1 MIQFEENIMS
11 FVHLHTHTQY
21 SLLEATCKIKDLVD
35 LAVKYKMPAIAFTD
49 YGNMFGAVESYFA
62 CKKKG
67 IQPILGTEAFVT
79 ADRFVK
85 SETLAHKTPDTQIV
99 LLAKNFKGYQQLCQI
114 NTKGQQEGFYYRPR
128 VDMQVLKEFS
138 ENLICLT
145 GGLKGIVP
153 FRFIDQGPEAALEE
167 IRNLKKIYKDDLF
180 LEIQRPNLSQN
191 ASQWNEINDFLLKAS
206 KQLDIPFV
214 ATNDVHFTYKEDA
227 IAQDVLNCI
236 RTNTVIHE
244 ASRNKTNSEECYFKS
259 PNEMKDLFKDLPLAI
274 SNTLE
279 IANRCCVEFQVKNKK
294 GQPIY
299 HLPSYPTQKGR
310 DLLQEITFQAK
321 QGLESRFLENRQS
334 TSNKEKYYARLD
346 HELEIIH
353 SMGFSGY
360 FLIVQDF
367 IKWAKRQHIP
377 VGPGRGSGAG
387 SLVAYSLMITDLDP
401 IRYNLIFERFL
412 NPERISMPD
421 FDIDF
426 CQYRRQEVIEY
437 VTKKYGEASVSQIIT
452 FGRLQARAAVRD
464 VGRVLGM
471 TYAEVDVIA
480 KLIPETLGIT
490 LDTAMKQEPRLQ
502 ELIEN
507 DPKAMQVWELS
518 RKIEGLNRHASI
530 HPAGV
535 VISDQ
540 PLVQLAPLYRGKEGE
555 NVIQFDMKS
564 AEKIGLIKFDF
575 LGLRTLTHLDKTLKL
590 ISKNRKKNI
599 SLNQIEFSD
608 KGIYELMSYGDT
620 SGVFQF
626 ESAGITELI
635 RKFNPKSF
643 EDITAINALYR
654 PGPMQMLDEFI
665 ARKHGH
671 SKINYL
677 FKELEPILKETYGII
692 VYQEQVQLIAA
703 QIANYSLSEADILRR
718 AMGKKNLKEMAQ
730 QKARFLKGAIEVNGY
745 NSKKAEELF
754 LLMAKFAEYGF
765 NKSHA
770 AAYCVIAA
778 QTAWLKFYYPYEFY
792 TALLSV
798 EMPYVK
804 KLMKYIRDVKT
815 KGLKLKPP
823 HINFSDYEFSIQK
836 ESIFFGLGAIKG
848 VGKGVVDCIVAARKS
863 KKQFKNLKDFYDR
876 VDPKVLNKK
885 TIECLIQA
893 GALDRLGASRS
904 QMWKSYEKF
913 ICLAEENRKDQEI
926 GQISLFKT
934 AHQFDFILP
943 DVEPWS
949 KQESL
954 KREKE
959 VLGFFLSDHP
969 LNAIQYLLDKITSC
983 NLNQLS
989 EQPNKKKVTVAGLI
1003 TRVKERLTKKATLMA
1018 FATLEDLANEVDLII
1033 FPDNYK
1039 TKILEDEIYVAK
1051 GTLEKEEDSL
1061 KIIVDQIELLEDKMK
1076 TAKDICISIQE
1087 SEYDKLENLKLLL
1100 EKHAGPTQISLQVYT
1115 SKGYIVNLSI
1125 DYQIKP
1131 TRRWID
1137 DLHELFKRYDII
1149 WTATNVTT

>member
-1 MIQFEENIMS
+1 MS

-21 SLLEATCKIKDLVD
+21 SLLEATCKIEDLVD
-35 LAVKYKMPAIAFTD
+35 LAVKYEMPAIAFTD
-49 YGNMFGAVESYFA
+49 YGNMFGAIESYFA
-62 CKKKG
+62 CRKKN
-67 IQPILGTEAFVT
+67 IQPILGLEAFVT
-79 ADRFVK
+79 DNRFVK
-85 SETLAHKTPDTQIV
+85 GDKTSHKMPNRQIV

-128 VDMQVLKEFS
+128 IDMEVLKEFS
-138 ENLICLT
+138 EHLICLT

-153 FRFIDQGPEAALEE
+153 LKFIDQGSDAALAE
-167 IRNLKKIYKDDLF
+167 IRQLKEIYKEDLF
-180 LEIQRPNLSQN
+180 LEIQKPGNS
-191 ASQWNEINDFLLKAS
+191 SQWDKINEFLLKVS
-206 KQLDIPFV
+206 KELNIPVV
-214 ATNDVHFTYKEDA
+214 ATNDVHFINKEDA
-227 IAQDVLNCI
+227 IARDVLDCI
-236 RTNTVIHE
+236 RTNTTLHE
-244 ASRNKTNSEECYFKS
+244 ASNHKTISDEYYFKS
-259 PNEMKDLFKDLPLAI
+259 SEEMQKLFADIPEAI

-279 IANRCCVEFQVKNKK
+279 IAKKCQVEFQLKDEK
-294 GQPIY
+294 GQLVY
-299 HLPSYPTQKGR
+299 HLPGYPTQEGR
-310 DLLQEITFQAK
+310 GLLEEITVQAK
-321 QGLESRFLENRQS
+321 QGLESRFSES
-334 TSNKEKYYARLD
+334 TQTISNKDKYYDRLN

-367 IKWAKRQHIP
+367 IKWAKTQKIP

-401 IRYNLIFERFL
+401 VRYNLIFERFL

-437 VTKKYGEASVSQIIT
+437 VTQKYGKASVSQIIT

-471 TYAEVDVIA
+471 TFAEVDVIA
-480 KLIPETLGIT
+480 KLIPDTLGIT
-490 LDTAMKQEPRLQ
+490 LDMAIEQEPRLR
-502 ELIEN
+502 ELMDS
-507 DPKAMQVWELS
+507 DPKSMQVLELA

-530 HPAGV
+530 HAAGV

-575 LGLRTLTHLDKTLKL
+575 LGLRTLTHIDKTIKL
-590 ISKNRKKNI
+590 ISSNRQKDISPGEI
-599 SLNQIEFSD
+599 SLSD
-608 KGIYELMSYGDT
+608 KGIYELMSQGDT
-620 SGVFQF
+620 SGIFQF
-626 ESAGITELI
+626 ESTGITNLI
-635 RKFNPKSF
+635 CKFNPKSF

-665 ARKHGH
+665 SRKHGH

-703 QIANYSLSEADILRR
+703 KIANYSLGEADILRR
-718 AMGKKNLKEMAQ
+718 AMGKKKLEEMAQ
-730 QKARFLKGAIEVNGY
+730 QKARFLNGAIEVNKY

-778 QTAWLKFYYPYEFY
+778 QTAWLKFHYPHEFY

-798 EMPYVK
+798 EMPYPK
-804 KLMKYIRDVKT
+804 KLIKYIRDVKS
-815 KGLKLKPP
+815 KGLDLRPP
-823 HINFSDYEFSIQK
+823 HVNFSDYEFSIQK

-848 VGKGVVDCIVAARKS
+848 VGRGVVECIVSVRS
-863 KKQFKNLKDFYDR
+863 KEPFKDIKDFFHR
-876 VDPKVLNKK
+876 VDSKVLNKK

-893 GALDRLGASRS
+893 GALDNLGSSRS
-904 QMWKSYEKF
+904 QIWHSYEK
-913 ICLAEENRKDQEI
+913 IIRLSEEDRKDQEI
-926 GQISLFKT
+926 GQISLFK
-934 AHQFDFILP
+934 ASDQSGFVLP
-943 DVEPWS
+943 ETEPWS
-949 KQESL
+949 QQECL

-969 LNAIQYLLDKITSC
+969 LNSVQYLLNKFTTCGIG
-983 NLNQLS
+983 QLS
-989 EQPNKKKVTVAGLI
+989 EQTNKKRVKVAGLVTSI
-1003 TRVKERLTKKATLMA
+1003 RERVTKKGTLMA
-1018 FATLEDLANEVDLII
+1018 FVNLEDLTDELELII
-1033 FPDNYK
+1033 FPDNYSK
-1039 TKILEDEIYVAK
+1039 VKILEDEIYIMT
-1051 GTLEKEEDSL
+1051 GILD
-1061 KIIVDQIELLEDKMK
+1061 KIGESSKVLVDQVELLEDRIKSTK
-1076 TAKDICISIQE
+1076 EICVFLKE
-1087 SEYDKLENLKLLL
+1087 SECDKLGKLKSIFK
-1100 EKHAGPTQISLQVYT
+1100 KHPGHIQLSLQVYL
-1115 SKGYIVNLSI
+1115 SKGYIVNFSLP
-1125 DYQIKP
+1125 YQIEP
-1131 TRRWID
+1131 TRKWMD
-1137 DLHELFKRYDII
+1137 DLYDLFKRPDVV
-1149 WTATNVTT
+1149 WTAMHIN

>member
-1 MIQFEENIMS
+1 MS

-21 SLLEATCKIKDLVD
+21 SLLEATCKVEDLVD
-35 LAVKYKMPAIAFTD
+35 LAIKYKMPAIAFTD
-49 YGNMFGAVESYFA
+49 YGNMFGAVESYLV

-67 IQPILGTEAFVT
+67 IQPILGIEAFVT
-79 ADRFVK
+79 DNRFIK
-85 SETLAHKTPDTQIV
+85 GEKTSDKTPNRQIV

-128 VDMQVLKEFS
+128 IDMEVLKEFS
-138 ENLICLT
+138 EDLICLT

-153 FRFIDQGPEAALEE
+153 LKFIDQGSDVALTE
-167 IRNLKKIYKDDLF
+167 IRNLKEIYKDNLF
-180 LEIQRPNLSQN
+180 LEIQRPNLTQN
-191 ASQWNEINDFLLKAS
+191 SQWDEVNKFLLQAS
-206 KQLDIPFV
+206 KELEVPVV
-214 ATNDVHFTYKEDA
+214 ATNDVHFTHKEDA
-227 IAQDVLNCI
+227 IARDVLDCI
-236 RTNTVIHE
+236 RTNTILHE
-244 ASRNKTNSEECYFKS
+244 ASNHKTVTNECYFKS
-259 PNEMKDLFKDLPLAI
+259 SEEMQKLFADIPEAI

-279 IANRCCVEFQVKNKK
+279 IANRCEIEFQLKDKK

-299 HLPSYPTQKGR
+299 HLPSYPTKKGR
-310 DLLQEITFQAK
+310 SLLEEITFQAK
-321 QGLESRFLENRQS
+321 QGLEARFLESSQDI
-334 TSNKEKYYARLD
+334 SNKDKYYARLD

-367 IKWAKRQHIP
+367 IKWAKTQKIP

-401 IRYNLIFERFL
+401 VKYNLIFERFL

-437 VTKKYGEASVSQIIT
+437 VTQKYGKASVSQIIT

-471 TYAEVDVIA
+471 TFAEVDVIA
-480 KLIPETLGIT
+480 KLIPDTLGIT
-490 LDTAMKQEPRLQ
+490 LDAAIEQEPRLQ
-502 ELIEN
+502 ELMDN
-507 DPKAMQVWELS
+507 DPKAMQVLELA

-530 HPAGV
+530 HAAGV

-575 LGLRTLTHLDKTLKL
+575 LGLRTLTHIDKTIKL
-590 ISKNRKKNI
+590 ISSNRQKDISINEI
-599 SLNQIEFSD
+599 SLSD
-608 KGIYELMSYGDT
+608 KGIYELMSGGDT
-620 SGVFQF
+620 SGIFQF
-626 ESAGITELI
+626 ESAGITNLI
-635 RKFNPKSF
+635 CKFNPKSF

-665 ARKHGH
+665 DRKHGRA
-671 SKINYL
+671 KINYL

-703 QIANYSLSEADILRR
+703 KMANYSLGEADILRR
-718 AMGKKNLKEMAQ
+718 AMGKKKLEEMAQ
-730 QKARFLKGAIEVNGY
+730 QKARFLKGTVEVNGY
-745 NSKKAEELF
+745 DSKKAEELF

-778 QTAWLKFYYPYEFY
+778 QTAWLKFHYPHEFY

-798 EMPYVK
+798 EMPYPK
-804 KLMKYIRDVKT
+804 KLIKYVRDVKS
-815 KGLKLKPP
+815 KALDLRPP
-823 HINFSDYEFSIQK
+823 HVNFSDYEFSIQK

-848 VGKGVVDCIVAARKS
+848 VGKGVVEHIISARA
-863 KKQFKNLKDFYDR
+863 KKPFQDIKDFFSR
-876 VDPKVLNKK
+876 VDSRVLNKK

-893 GALDRLGASRS
+893 GALDNLGASRS
-904 QMWKSYEKF
+904 QMWRSYEK
-913 ICLAEENRKDQEI
+913 IIRLSEEDRRDQEI

-934 AHQFDFILP
+934 SDQPDFILP
-943 DVEPWS
+943 DTEPWS
-949 KQESL
+949 QQECL

-969 LNAIQYLLDKITSC
+969 LNSIQYLLDKFTTC
-983 NLNQLS
+983 NISQLS
-989 EQPNKKKVTVAGLI
+989 EHANKQRVTVAGLV
-1003 TRVKERLTKKATLMA
+1003 THVRERVTKKGTLMA
-1018 FATLEDLANEVDLII
+1018 FITLEDLIDEVELII
-1033 FPDNYK
+1033 FPDNYSK
-1039 TKILEDEIYVAK
+1039 TKVLEDGIYIMTGILEKTGEPSRV
-1051 GTLEKEEDSL
+1051 L
-1061 KIIVDQIELLEDKMK
+1061 VDQVELLEDRMK
-1076 TAKDICISIQE
+1076 STKEICLFLKE
-1087 SEYDKLENLKLLL
+1087 SECDKLEELKSIFKKYPGHVHLN
-1100 EKHAGPTQISLQVYT
+1100 LQVYL
-1115 SKGYIVNLSI
+1115 SKGYIVNFSLP
-1125 DYQIKP
+1125 YQIEP
-1131 TRRWID
+1131 TKRWMD
-1137 DLHELFKRYDII
+1137 DLYDLFKRPDII
-1149 WTATNVTT
+1149 WTAMHIS

>member
-1 MIQFEENIMS
+1 MS

-21 SLLEATCKIKDLVD
+21 SLLEATCKVEELVD

-49 YGNMFGAVESYFA
+49 YGNMFGAVESYLA

-67 IQPILGTEAFVT
+67 IQPILGIEVFVT
-79 ADRFVK
+79 EDRFVK
-85 SETLAHKTPDTQIV
+85 GEKTFHKTSDRQIV

-128 VDMQVLKEFS
+128 IDMEVLKEFS
-138 ENLICLT
+138 EDLICLT

-153 FRFIDQGPEAALEE
+153 LKFIDQGNDIALAE
-167 IRNLKKIYKDDLF
+167 IRNLKEIYKDNLF
-180 LEIQRPNLSQN
+180 LEIQRPNLTQN
-191 ASQWNEINDFLLKAS
+191 SQWDKVNKFLLQAS
-206 KQLDIPFV
+206 KELEVPVV
-214 ATNDVHFTYKEDA
+214 ATNDIHFTHKEDA
-227 IAQDVLNCI
+227 IARDVLDCI
-236 RTNTVIHE
+236 RTNTILHE
-244 ASRNKTNSEECYFKS
+244 VSNDKAVANEYYFKS
-259 PNEMKDLFKDLPLAI
+259 SEEMQKLFTDIPEAI

-279 IANRCCVEFQVKNKK
+279 VANRCEIEFQLEDKK

-299 HLPSYPTQKGR
+299 HLPSYPTKEGR
-310 DLLQEITFQAK
+310 SLLEEITFQAK
-321 QGLESRFLENRQS
+321 QGLEARFSKNS
-334 TSNKEKYYARLD
+334 DTISNKDKYYARLN

-367 IKWAKRQHIP
+367 IKWAKTKKIP

-387 SLVAYSLMITDLDP
+387 SLVAYSLMITDLNP
-401 IRYNLIFERFL
+401 VKYNLIFERFL

-437 VTKKYGEASVSQIIT
+437 VTQKYGKASVSQIIT

-471 TYAEVDVIA
+471 TFAEVDVIA
-480 KLIPETLGIT
+480 KLIPDTLGIT
-490 LDTAMKQEPRLQ
+490 LGAAIVQEPRLQ

-507 DPKAMQVWELS
+507 DPKAMQVLELA

-530 HPAGV
+530 HAAGV

-575 LGLRTLTHLDKTLKL
+575 LGLRTLTHIDKTVKL
-590 ISKNRKKNI
+590 ISSNRQKNI
-599 SLNQIEFSD
+599 SISEISLSD
-608 KGIYELMSYGDT
+608 KGIYELMSGGDT
-620 SGVFQF
+620 SGIFQF
-626 ESAGITELI
+626 ESTGITNLI
-635 RKFNPKSF
+635 CKFNPKSF

-665 ARKHGH
+665 NRKHGR

-703 QIANYSLSEADILRR
+703 RMANYSLGEADILRR
-718 AMGKKNLKEMAQ
+718 AMGKKKSEEMAQ
-730 QKARFLKGAIEVNGY
+730 QKARFLKGAVEVNGY

-778 QTAWLKFYYPYEFY
+778 QTAWLKFHYPHEFY

-798 EMPYVK
+798 EMPYPK
-804 KLMKYIRDVKT
+804 KLVKYVRDVKS
-815 KGLKLKPP
+815 KALDLKPP
-823 HINFSDYEFSIQK
+823 HVNFSEYEFSIKK

-848 VGKGVVDCIVAARKS
+848 VGKGVVEHIISARS
-863 KKQFKNLKDFYDR
+863 KKPFKDIKDFFSR
-876 VDPKVLNKK
+876 VDSRVLNKK
-885 TIECLIQA
+885 TIECFIQA
-893 GALDRLGASRS
+893 GALDNLGASRS
-904 QMWKSYEKF
+904 QMWRSYEK
-913 ICLAEENRKDQEI
+913 IIRLSEEDRRDQEI

-934 AHQFDFILP
+934 SDQSDFVLP
-943 DVEPWS
+943 DTEPWNQ
-949 KQESL
+949 QECL

-969 LNAIQYLLDKITSC
+969 LNSIQYLLDKFTTC
-983 NLNQLS
+983 NIGQLS
-989 EQPNKKKVTVAGLI
+989 EHVNKQRVTVAGLV
-1003 TRVKERLTKKATLMA
+1003 THVRERVTKKGTLMA
-1018 FATLEDLANEVDLII
+1018 FITLEDLMDELELII
-1033 FPDNYK
+1033 FPDNYSK
-1039 TKILEDEIYVAK
+1039 MKVLEDEIYIMT
-1051 GTLEKEEDSL
+1051 GILEKTGESSRIL
-1061 KIIVDQIELLEDKMK
+1061 VDQVELLENRMK
-1076 TAKDICISIQE
+1076 STKEICLFLKE
-1087 SEYDKLENLKLLL
+1087 SECNKLERLKSIFKKYPGHVHLN
-1100 EKHAGPTQISLQVYT
+1100 LQVYL
-1115 SKGYIVNLSI
+1115 SKGYIVNFSLP
-1125 DYQIKP
+1125 YQIEP
-1131 TRRWID
+1131 TKRWMD
-1137 DLHELFKRYDII
+1137 DLYDLFKRPDVI
-1149 WTATNVTT
+1149 WTAMQITS